1 VNDSE
6 LDDLLPEDPD
16 TETQAVEALA
26 KTLAPPPRPR
36 DDPST
41 PPYPR
46 GLVLDLL
53 LKTRPIPDLL
63 IAYKISV
70 DEFKCLTQ
78 HPVFRQDMQEM
89 KEKLREEGF
98 SFRVKAQA
106 QAEQYLQAAWAMV
119 HSADTP
125 ANVKADLI
133 KWTTKVAALEP
144 SPQSIASDMSK
155 SLPQMAAA
163 LKDMPAD
170 ELEMRVYSIIMK
182 KAKAAPPTDVS
193 EGVTYEGSL

>member
-1 VNDSE
+1 MNDSE

-16 TETQAVEALA
+16 AETVAVEALA
-26 KTLAPPPRPR
+26 KTLAPLPQPR

-46 GLVLDLL
+46 GLILDLL

-63 IAYKISV
+63 VAYKISV
-70 DEFKCLTQ
+70 EEFKSLTQ
-78 HPVFRQDMQEM
+78 HPVFRQDMQDM

-106 QAEQYLQAAWAMV
+106 QAEQYLQAAWVMV
-119 HSADTP
+119 HDAATP
-125 ANVKADLI
+125 ANVRADLI

-155 SLPQMAAA
+155 SLPQMAQA

-170 ELEMRVYSIIMK
+170 ELEMRVYQIIAR
-182 KAKAAPPTDVS
+182 KAKASAP
-193 EGVTYEGSL
+193 EGVTYDAA